1 MNREEARAIID
12 DCDRQIAPLLQRRF
26 EAIVAVKKY
35 KEENGLLYRTPDREQ
50 EILDKLSQYGPGVVR
65 VYKEI
70 FNTAY
75 DLQGIK

>member
-1 MNREEARAIID
+1 MNREEARTIID
-12 DCDRQIAPLLQRRF
+12 DCDKQIAPLLQKRF
-26 EAIVAVKKY
+26 EAILAVKKY
-35 KEENGLLYRTPDREQ
+35 KEENGLMYRTPDREK
-50 EILDKLSQYGPGVVR
+50 EILDNLAQYGSAVVR

>member
-12 DCDRQIAPLLQRRF
+12 DCDKQIAPLLKRRF
-26 EAIVAVKKY
+26 DAIVAVKKY
-35 KEENGLLYRTPDREQ
+35 KEENNLMYRTPDREQ
-50 EILDKLSQYGPGVVR
+50 EILDKLNQYGPGVVR

-75 DLQGIK
+75 ELQGIK

>member
-1 MNREEARAIID
+1 MDRIEARAIID
-12 DCDRQIAPLLQRRF
+12 ACDKQIAPLLKQRF
-26 EAIVAVKKY
+26 DAIIAVKKY
-35 KEENGLLYRTPDREQ
+35 KEENNLMYRTPDREK
-50 EILDKLSQYGPGVVR
+50 EILEKLAVYGPGVVR